1 MPQNDIHAH
10 QNGETTVTTPLHP
23 PLLTLHLQAM
33 TSTTSTST
41 DPLPS
46 DDGAAV
52 RAVNKRFEGL
62 LTVRTKAIK
71 GKGAWYW
78 AHLEPILVPHPDTGL
93 PKTVKLKC
101 SLCDSLFSASNPSR
115 TASEHLKRGTCS
127 NFSSGLRPGSVPSP
141 LPISSITPGS
151 NRKRGSPQMGA
162 TSPSSYQ
169 NHSLALV
176 ESSRFDIG
184 YPQMQNSNNNSNSNN
199 NNNNNNNIMHLQ
211 HHGQSQQ
218 HLMLSGGKDDL
229 CALAMFEDS
238 VKKLKSPKTSP
249 GPALSKDQ
257 VGLPGN
263 LRREVSG
270 GRLDARFG
278 EAKAESEAR
287 IRDAMF
293 FQLASDG
300 WKSGGG
306 VENSK
311 YAEEV
316 LWETVTAV
324 TGSVVHRCV
333 GIVADKFKAKA
344 LRNLEAQHHWMVNTS
359 CQLQGLV
366 SLIKDFNRELPLFR
380 DVIENCLKVANFMNS
395 ESEVRSLFLKCRVQ
409 EMDCGGLI
417 RVPSPKCDPLKNF
430 QLVFPMLEDILS
442 CARVMQMVVM
452 EDGFKVM
459 CMEDTL
465 AREVA
470 GMVQNEGF
478 WNELEAVYSV
488 VKLVRGM
495 VHDVEAE
502 RPLIGRCL
510 PLWEELRS
518 KVKEWCGKFNI
529 VEGPVEKI
537 VEKRFRKNYH
547 PAWAAA
553 FILDPLYLIKD
564 ASGKYLPPYKCLTRE
579 QEKDVDKLLTRLAS
593 REEAHVVL
601 MELMKW
607 RSDGLDPLYAQAVQM
622 KQRDPITGKMKVA
635 NPLSSRLVWETCLSE
650 FKSLGKIAVR
660 LIFLHATSCG
670 FKSNWSFMR
679 KFSANK
685 QSRVALER
693 TQKMIYIAAH
703 AKLERRDFSS
713 EEEKDAELFAMSGS
727 EDGMLAEVYADAP
740 LVPTRESGYPCQR
753 VSWSKESEVAMI
765 AKKAWKKKLKQGV
778 CPKKMEKEETCRY
791 EKVHDM
797 VERVIA
803 ICSRDSMFQQ
813 IIGAMNRSD
822 SGSCRQWQAILTAD
836 QLKGKDPFFL
846 SLFLFNS
853 YIFFPFA

>member
-1 MPQNDIHAH
+1 MPQNDTHSH
-10 QNGETTVTTPLHP
+10 QNGETTVTTSSSPHHHP
-23 PLLTLHLQAM
+23 VLTLQLQAM

-46 DDGAAV
+46 SDDAAAAV

-93 PKTVKLKC
+93 PKSVKLKC

-127 NFSSGLRPGSVPSP
+127 NFSSGLRPGSLPSP

-151 NRKRGSPQMGA
+151 NRKRPSPA
-162 TSPSSYQ
+162 TSPPSYQ
-169 NHSLALV
+169 NHSSAMV
-176 ESSRFDIG
+176 ESSRFEIG
-184 YPQMQNSNNNSNSNN
+184 YNN
-199 NNNNNNNIMHLQ
+199 NNNNNSLHNQ
-211 HHGQSQQ
+211 HHQQQ

-257 VGLPGN
+257 VNSALDLLFDWFYETCGSVSLSMLEHRKFQAFLSQVGLPNN
-263 LRREVSG
+263 LRREISG
-270 GRLDARFG
+270 ERLDARFG

-300 WKSGGG
+300 WKSGDWLNFDLCCSGGGESLVKFVVNLPNGSSVFQKAVFTGG

-324 TGSVVHRCV
+324 TGSVQRCV

-344 LRNLEAQHHWMVNTS
+344 LRNLEVQYHWMVNTS
-359 CQLQGLV
+359 CQLQGFA

-380 DVIENCLKVANFMNS
+380 VVIESCLKVANFIDN
-395 ESEVRSLFLKCRVQ
+395 ESQMRSVFLKCRMQ

-430 QLVFPMLEDILS
+430 GVVFPMLEDILS
-442 CARVMQMVVM
+442 CARVIQMVVM

-459 CMEDTL
+459 CMEDPL

-470 GMVQNEGF
+470 GIVQNEGF
-478 WNELEAVYSV
+478 WNELEAVYSLE
-488 VKLVRGM
+488 KLVRGM
-495 VHDVEAE
+495 VQDVEVE

-518 KVKEWCGKFNI
+518 KVKEWCGKYNI
-529 VEGPVEKI
+529 VGGPVEKI

-607 RSDGLDPLYAQAVQM
+607 RSEGLDPLYAQAVQM
-622 KQRDPITGKMKVA
+622 KQRDPVTGKMKVA
-635 NPLSSRLVWETCLSE
+635 NPLSSRLVWETCLTE

-679 KFSANK
+679 KISANK
-685 QSRVALER
+685 HSRVALER
-693 TQKMIYIAAH
+693 AQKMIYIAAH

-713 EEEKDAELFAMSGS
+713 EEEKDAELFALSGS
-727 EDGMLAEVYADAP
+727 EDGMLADVYADAP
-740 LVPTRESGYPCQR
+740 LV
-753 VSWSKESEVAMI
+753 
-765 AKKAWKKKLKQGV
+765 
-778 CPKKMEKEETCRY
+778 
-791 EKVHDM
+791 
-797 VERVIA
+797 
-803 ICSRDSMFQQ
+803 
-813 IIGAMNRSD
+813 
-822 SGSCRQWQAILTAD
+822 
-836 QLKGKDPFFL
+836 
-846 SLFLFNS
+846 
-853 YIFFPFA
+853 

>member
-199 NNNNNNNIMHLQ
+199 NNNNNNNNIMHLQ

-257 VGLPGN
+257 VNSALDLLFDWFYETCGSVSLSSLEHRKFQAFLSQVGLPGN

-300 WKSGGG
+300 WKSGGLFSFNPCCGGGESLVKFVVNLPNGSSVFQKAVFTGG

-395 ESEVRSLFLKCRVQ
+395 ESQVRSLFLKCRVQ

-740 LVPTRESGYPCQR
+740 LV
-753 VSWSKESEVAMI
+753 VAM
-765 AKKAWKKKLKQGV
+765 A
-778 CPKKMEKEETCRY
+778 
-791 EKVHDM
+791 
-797 VERVIA
+797 
-803 ICSRDSMFQQ
+803 
-813 IIGAMNRSD
+813 
-822 SGSCRQWQAILTAD
+822 
-836 QLKGKDPFFL
+836 
-846 SLFLFNS
+846 
-853 YIFFPFA
+853 